1 LNNNAFGKI
10 VLLERVILVNWKHEG
25 VYMRVFVTGATGNL
39 GSSVVQELI
48 QAGRQVIGLT
58 RSDGGA
64 AKLKKAGAEAHFGSL
79 EDLECLRKGAS
90 IADGVIH
97 LAFRHDFSDFAGSLA
112 IDLNA
117 IKAIGEALE
126 NTGKP
131 FLTTAHANG
140 TASDDATIALS
151 GRGVR
156 SSVISLPPSVHGDGN
171 YGFISLLINIA
182 QTKGFS
188 AYVEDGANRWPA
200 VHRLDASHLYCLA
213 LEKAPAGSRLFG
225 RGEEGI
231 PFRDIAE
238 AIGKEINKPVKSIS
252 RKEADAH
259 FGFLGPLAALDVS
272 SRVPNNITAQTKEL
286 LGWEPVH
293 PGIIADIGQWHHFN
307 N

>member
-1 LNNNAFGKI
+1 MVQGMHYNG
-10 VLLERVILVNWKHEG
+10 VN
-25 VYMRVFVTGATGNL
+25 MRIFVTGAAGNL
-39 GSSVVQELI
+39 GSSVVQELL
-48 QAGRQVIGLT
+48 QQGHQVIGLT
-58 RSDGGA
+58 RSDNGA
-64 AKLKKAGAEAHFGSL
+64 AKLQKAGAEAHFGTL
-79 EDLECLRKGAS
+79 EDTECLRKGAS

-97 LAFRHDFSDFAGSLA
+97 LAFGHDFSNFALSLA
-112 IDLNA
+112 VDLNA
-117 IKAIGEALE
+117 VKAMGEALE

-140 TASDDATIALS
+140 AASDNETLDLAK
-151 GRGVR
+151 REVR

-171 YGFISLLINIA
+171 YGFISLLISIA
-182 QTKGFS
+182 QTKGFA

-200 VHRLDASHLYCLA
+200 VHRLDAAHLYCLA

-238 AIGKEINKPVKSIS
+238 AIGKELNKPVKSIS

-259 FGFLGPLAALDVS
+259 FGFLGPLAALDITGA
-272 SRVPNNITAQTKEL
+272 VPDNTAHTKEL

-293 PGIIADIGQWHHFN
+293 PGIIADIGQWHKFALDGV
-307 N
+307 